1 MWIIIFMP
9 GLIKSTV
16 KSKPNARVS
25 LPDNMRTKKWK
36 TFYSCF
42 HFLFVLSLS
51 HLAQL
56 CPAGF
61 LLRIWASI
69 DGSMPSCLLTI
80 VKLCVS
86 ELRLFLVFCFSALWG
101 QWMESLESMHEKR
114 KNMWLQKRDWNTGPR
129 DNTASISKG

>member
-1 MWIIIFMP
+1 MP

-56 CPAGF
+56 CSAGF

-69 DGSMPSCLLTI
+69 DGSKPSCLFNNCETM
-80 VKLCVS
+80 CERTEAVS
-86 ELRLFLVFCFSALWG
+86 GVLFQCTVRPVNGVLGVHARKK
-101 QWMESLESMHEKR
+101 EKHV
-114 KNMWLQKRDWNTGPR
+114 
-129 DNTASISKG
+129 ASKEGLKHGSEK

>member
-1 MWIIIFMP
+1 MP

-25 LPDNMRTKKWK
+25 LPDNMRTKKWR

-56 CPAGF
+56 CSAGL

-69 DGSMPSCLLTI
+69 DGSMPSCLFNNCETM
-80 VKLCVS
+80 CERTEAVS
-86 ELRLFLVFCFSALWG
+86 GVLFQCTVRPVNGVLGVHARKK
-101 QWMESLESMHEKR
+101 EKHV
-114 KNMWLQKRDWNTGPR
+114 
-129 DNTASISKG
+129 ASKEGLKHGSEK